1 LKGKEFRSR
10 KRFQVS
16 RRKENLLEKEGEVS
30 LISLSPWTAIGW
42 GLRGEAT
49 SFPFKAEGM

>member
-30 LISLSPWTAIGW
+30 LISLFPWTAIGW